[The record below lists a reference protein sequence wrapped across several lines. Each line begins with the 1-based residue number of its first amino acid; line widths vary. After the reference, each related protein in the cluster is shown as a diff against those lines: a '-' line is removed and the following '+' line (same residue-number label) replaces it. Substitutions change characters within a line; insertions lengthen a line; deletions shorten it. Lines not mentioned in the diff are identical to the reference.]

1 MSREIEDF
9 IRSVYDRFNAG
20 ERRPTTD
27 DWHADGVYVN
37 SSEDPDPGTH
47 RGLDAIAKQI
57 QTWVETYPDLRVD
70 PIEIVVNG
78 DRALVWAR
86 WSGHG
91 AGSGV
96 PIEMEMAQVVTIE
109 DGKIRRVEEYTDRAK
124 ALDVVGLAGDPQ
136 G

>member
-1 MSREIEDF
+1 MSQQIEDF
-9 IRSVYDRFNAG
+9 LRSGYDRFNSG
-20 ERRPTTD
+20 ERIPAEDVWHTD
-27 DWHADGVYVN
+27 AVYVN
-37 SSEDPDPGTH
+37 SSEDPDPATH

-57 QTWVETYPDLRVD
+57 HTWVETYPDLRVD
-70 PIEIVVNG
+70 PIEILVNG

-96 PIEMEMAQVVTIE
+96 PIEMEMGQVVTVE
-109 DGKIRRVEEYTDRAK
+109 DGKIRRVDEYSDRAT
-124 ALDVVGLAGDPQ
+124 ALEVLGLAGDPQ